1 VPELILYTYF
11 RSSAAFRVR
20 IALALKAASYDE
32 RFVSLTRQ
40 GGEQREP
47 AYLTLNPLGLVPVL
61 IVDGKVLT
69 QSLAIIEFLEEM
81 IPEPALLPRDALKR
95 AQVRAL
101 AQNIACDIHPLQNL
115 RVRRY
120 LEQRLNHSA
129 DETLWWCRHWISE
142 GLRATEQQLPH
153 EKSSFA
159 FGSQPSL
166 ADVCIVPQVYNAL
179 RYECLVSDFPRL
191 YEIYET
197 CMTLPVFQRAAP
209 GQQAD
214 ADG

>member
-1 VPELILYTYF
+1 MPELILYTYF

-20 IALALKAASYDE
+20 IALALKAASYDQ
-32 RFVSLTRQ
+32 RFVSLTKH

-61 IVDGKVLT
+61 IADGNVLT
-69 QSLAIIEFLEEM
+69 QSLAIIEYLEETM
-81 IPEPALLPRDALKR
+81 PEPALLPADAVKR

-120 LEQRLNHSA
+120 LEQRLSHSE
-129 DETLWWCRHWISE
+129 DETLQWCRHWISE

-153 EKSSFA
+153 DKSRFA
-159 FGSQPSL
+159 FGEQPSL

-179 RYECLVSDFPRL
+179 RYECPVSEFPRL
-191 YEIYET
+191 YGIYEN
-197 CMTLPVFQRAAP
+197 CMALPAFQRAAP

-214 ADG
+214 AQG